1 MVKWSIIAKCAH
13 KSTCKY
19 KKVYKKFNKIIIRF
33 GRKCNKINWSIEWSV
48 QYGIKYQRVN
58 MAAFTEGQIMQK
70 VCLAIILCNVAL
82 KAKLVNARRDLN
94 NFENSRQFLI
104 DLESGKESA
113 LQELEDNKFKR
124 QTTGSEGMATFD
136 TGMA

>member
-1 MVKWSIIAKCAH
+1 
-13 KSTCKY
+13 
-19 KKVYKKFNKIIIRF
+19 
-33 GRKCNKINWSIEWSV
+33 
-48 QYGIKYQRVN
+48 

-94 NFENSRQFLI
+94 NLENSRKFLI

-136 TGMA
+136 MDLIRSLLEPGNNLIAASAVSETPVPLRLMRLSKNSGLRR